1 MSVVKEIITN
11 LIESTSSGETTW
23 ELSKSIFNSDTCKYY
38 ESKSIDGKTTFK
50 VQVYLSSKL
59 LLEPT
64 MTNFFIHNTDL
75 VNGYNI
81 FTPYEFNE
89 LKELGQIIYDR
100 YVKSSLPHKN
110 QNDTYQDILEN
121 SFSKQH
127 IRDKKL
133 SSILGDSKEDT
144 IQQKEVVEKPK
155 KESFF
160 SKLFR

>member
-1 MSVVKEIITN
+1 MSAIKEIITN
-11 LIESTSSGETTW
+11 LIETTSSGDTTW

-59 LLEPT
+59 SLESK
-64 MTNFFIHNTDL
+64 MTNFFIHNADL

-81 FTPYEFNE
+81 FTYYDFSEI
-89 LKELGQIIYDR
+89 KELGQTIYDR
-100 YVKSSLPHKN
+100 YVKSSLTSKN
-110 QNDTYQDILEN
+110 QDDTYQDILEN
-121 SFSKQH
+121 SFSKQY
-127 IRDKKL
+127 IREKKL

-144 IQQKEVVEKPK
+144 IQQKESGEKPK

-160 SKLFR
+160 SRLFG